1 MNIQCMTIVH
11 IRYYK
16 MLQEDR
22 ARMFNGYLD
31 DSAILH
37 V

>member
-16 MLQEDR
+16 MLQEDN
-22 ARMFNGYLD
+22 AQIFHGYLD

-37 V
+37 I